1 MSTLDIVAGVQLSEE
16 VRERENKIQDNNIII
31 QIIMHPVLHS
41 NIDWYGFFPPYTG
54 FPHSYMYFLHHKKY
68 QSCSLFVSGP
78 LLPASCVQL
87 QSAVTLIITH
97 KAPQHPVLHGLVL
110 QAEEKL
116 IPHCPTEMQ
125 VSAGHWEQ
133 HLIIWPLGST
143 RSSQG
148 LEQ

>member
-16 VRERENKIQDNNIII
+16 VRERKNKIQGKLLCILFYTVSFHKVILTDTA
-31 QIIMHPVLHS
+31 
-41 NIDWYGFFPPYTG
+41 FFPHTQA
-54 FPHSYMYFLHHKKY
+54 FHIHTCIFLHHKKY

>member
-1 MSTLDIVAGVQLSEE
+1 MSTLDIVARVQLSEE
-16 VRERENKIQDNNIII
+16 VRERKNKIQDKLLCILFYTVI
-31 QIIMHPVLHS
+31 LT
-41 NIDWYGFFPPYTG
+41 DTAFFPPYTG

-125 VSAGHWEQ
+125 VSAGH
-133 HLIIWPLGST
+133 
-143 RSSQG
+143 
-148 LEQ
+148 